1 MRRPPGSQ
9 AISQA
14 ISWTPDRSTLL
25 AFIAIVV
32 LGGVNGV
39 AVRFSNHE
47 LAPFWGAAIRFALAS
62 ALLFGVVAIRCVPIP
77 RGAALTGSVLYG
89 LLGFAGAFGFI
100 YWGLVRTPAGLG
112 QIILALVPL
121 LTFLLAVAERLEG
134 FRWQSLI
141 GALVAIAGIAVVFGD
156 RVGVAVPLVSMLA
169 IVAAAACMAQS
180 NVVVKRYPKCHPIA
194 NNAIAMGVGGG
205 ILLLL
210 SLIAG
215 ERHALPVEGQTVAAI
230 GYLSL
235 VGSVGVFSL
244 FLYVIARWSASATSY
259 VMLLMPLVTV
269 AVAAALANEAV
280 TPAYVIGGALVL
292 GGVYL
297 GAFAPS
303 VGRAV
308 TALVGRG
315 GAVDA
320 AAAGRRG
327 EAAVAAQ
334 RAETAAE
341 ELKPPTPPTIVLP
354 GCA

>member
-1 MRRPPGSQ
+1 MHRTPGS
-9 AISQA
+9 AVMT
-14 ISWTPDRSTLL
+14 WTPDSSTVV
-25 AFIAIVV
+25 AFAAIVV

-47 LAPFWGAAIRFALAS
+47 LAPFWGAAIRFVLAS
-62 ALLFGVVAIRCVPIP
+62 AVLFGVVAVRRVPLP
-77 RGAALTGSVLYG
+77 HGAALTGSVLYG

-100 YWGLVRTPAGLG
+100 YWGLVKTPAGLG

-121 LTFLLAVAERLEG
+121 LTFLFAVAERLEV
-134 FRWQSLI
+134 FRAQSLV

-156 RVGVAVPLVSMLA
+156 RVGAAVPLVSMLA

-180 NVVVKRYPKCHPIA
+180 NVVVKRYPKCHPVA
-194 NNAIAMGVGGG
+194 NNAIAMGIGGAV
-205 ILLLL
+205 LLLL
-210 SLIAG
+210 SLAAG
-215 ERHALPVEGQTVAAI
+215 ERQAVPADGQTVAAI

-280 TPAYVIGGALVL
+280 TAAYFVGGALVL

-297 GAFAPS
+297 GAFAPPL
-303 VGRAV
+303 GRAL
-308 TALVGRG
+308 TALGRG
-315 GAVDA
+315 RAP
-320 AAAGRRG
+320 
-327 EAAVAAQ
+327 EIVA
-334 RAETAAE
+334 TAAPGKTSTVE
-341 ELKPPTPPTIVLP
+341 ETPEPSVVEPKPPAPPSIVLP

>member
-1 MRRPPGSQ
+1 M
-9 AISQA
+9 
-14 ISWTPDRSTLL
+14 SWSPDRSTAV

-47 LAPFWGAAIRFALAS
+47 LAPFWGAAIRFVLAS
-62 ALLFGVVAIRCVPIP
+62 AVLFGVVVIRRVPIP

-121 LTFLLAVAERLEG
+121 LTFLFAVAERLER
-134 FRWQSLI
+134 FRWQSLV
-141 GALVAIAGIAVVFGD
+141 GALVAIAGIGTVFGD
-156 RVGVAVPLVSMLA
+156 RVGAAVPLASMLS

-180 NVVVKRYPKCHPIA
+180 NVVVKRYPKCHPVA
-194 NNAIAMGVGGG
+194 NNAIAMGVGGAV
-205 ILLLL
+205 LLLL
-210 SLIAG
+210 SLVAG
-215 ERHALPVEGQTVAAI
+215 ERHVVPAEGQTVAAI

-235 VGSVGVFSL
+235 LGSVGVFSL

-269 AVAAALANEAV
+269 AVAAALAGEAV
-280 TPAYVIGGALVL
+280 TAAYVVGGALVL

-303 VGRAV
+303 LGRGW

-315 GAVDA
+315 STPGPATTPVSTMP
-320 AAAGRRG
+320 
-327 EAAVAAQ
+327 EATAQ
-334 RAETAAE
+334 RADTAVE
-341 ELKPPTPPTIVLP
+341 ELKPPGPPTIVLP

>member
-1 MRRPPGSQ
+1 MHPTRRLG
-9 AISQA
+9 AIS
-14 ISWTPDRSTLL
+14 SVPDRSTVL
-25 AFIAIVV
+25 AFIGIVV

-47 LAPFWGAAIRFALAS
+47 LAPFWGAAVRFGLAS
-62 ALLFGVVAIRCVPIP
+62 AVLFGAVVIRRVPMP

-100 YWGLVRTPAGLG
+100 YWGLVATPAGLG

-121 LTFLLAVAERLEG
+121 LTFLFAVAERLEG
-134 FRWQSLI
+134 FRWQSLV

-156 RVGVAVPLVSMLA
+156 RVGAAVPLASMLA

-180 NVVVKRYPKCHPIA
+180 NVVVKRYPKCHPVA
-194 NNAIAMGVGGG
+194 NNAIAMGVGGAF
-205 ILLLL
+205 LLLL
-210 SLIAG
+210 SLVLD

-235 VGSVGVFSL
+235 IGSVGVFSL
-244 FLYVIARWSASATSY
+244 FLYVISRWSASATSY

-269 AVAAALANEAV
+269 AVAATLANEAV
-280 TPAYVIGGALVL
+280 TAAYFVGGALVL

-303 VGRAV
+303 LGRTAA
-308 TALVGRG
+308 ALVGRG
-315 GAVDA
+315 GTPDLAT
-320 AAAGRRG
+320 AAGSRP
-327 EAAVAAQ
+327 EAPVGT
-334 RAETAAE
+334 AETTE
-341 ELKPPTPPTIVLP
+341 VGIEKLDPPRPPTIVLP